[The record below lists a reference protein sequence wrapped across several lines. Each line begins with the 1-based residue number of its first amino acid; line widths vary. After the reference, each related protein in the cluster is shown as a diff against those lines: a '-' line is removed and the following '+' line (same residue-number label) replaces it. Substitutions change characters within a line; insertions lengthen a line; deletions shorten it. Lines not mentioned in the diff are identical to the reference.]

1 MAWGDWMM
9 IKLPIEEELK
19 LERSVR
25 ELMAQIQDE
34 KTSRFCGSMLKQLYF
49 QQKLLQQATHHI
61 AALELEQELSC
72 RPQRPS
78 LLVRVG
84 RWLTS

>member
-1 MAWGDWMM
+1 MM

-61 AALELEQELSC
+61 AALEWEQELSC